1 MRAGQLPADL
11 GIDVVTTDLHDT
23 AQAVALVQAQE
34 RPVLLVSD
42 GSEDAAV
49 RQAAT
54 ASVVVGDADDAD
66 VTSTHM
72 CVDELVHLSQAMMRN
87 IHSSLAWD
95 FVFNIVGLPLA
106 AGVLYPFT
114 GWMLNPMIAGVA
126 MVLSVVCVFLN
137 SLRLR
142 RARI

>member
-1 MRAGQLPADL
+1 M
-11 GIDVVTTDLHDT
+11 TTDLHDT

-72 CVDELVHLSQAMMRN
+72 CVDELVHLSQAM
-87 IHSSLAWD
+87 
-95 FVFNIVGLPLA
+95 
-106 AGVLYPFT
+106 
-114 GWMLNPMIAGVA
+114 
-126 MVLSVVCVFLN
+126 
-137 SLRLR
+137 
-142 RARI
+142 